1 MSWFEAL
8 AIFAAGIGAGT
19 INTIVGSGTLITFPT
34 LLFFGYP
41 PLAANISNNV
51 GLVAG
56 GATGSWAYRHEMR
69 GGGGTI
75 RTLLPLSLAGSVVGA
90 SLLLVLPQKVFAAVV
105 PVLILASIVLVLSG
119 PRLQARAAARASAR
133 AGAGAVS
140 AGEPEGMPLRT
151 SPALLLGVFAAGIY
165 GGYFG
170 AAQGVLL
177 MGIFSAL
184 TTEGLQRLNGYKNVL
199 STGVNFVAAVF
210 FLVFARAQ
218 VSWAA
223 AGLIAVGAILGG
235 LLGARVGR
243 SLRPAVLRG
252 VIVTVGVAA
261 VLRMVLAS

>member
-1 MSWFEAL
+1 
-8 AIFAAGIGAGT
+8 
-19 INTIVGSGTLITFPT
+19 
-34 LLFFGYP
+34 
-41 PLAANISNNV
+41 
-51 GLVAG
+51 
-56 GATGSWAYRHEMR
+56 MR

-105 PVLILASIVLVLSG
+105 PLLILVSIVLVLTG

-133 AGAGAVS
+133 AAAGS
-140 AGEPEGMPLRT
+140 ASPNEPEGMPTRP

-177 MGIFSAL
+177 MGLFSAL

-218 VSWAA
+218 VSWTV

-235 LLGARVGR
+235 LLGARIGR
-243 SLRPAVLRG
+243 SLRPAVLRA
-252 VIVTVGVAA
+252 VIVAVGVGAI
-261 VLRMVLAS
+261 VRMVLAS

>member
-1 MSWFEAL
+1 M
-8 AIFAAGIGAGT
+8 
-19 INTIVGSGTLITFPT
+19 
-34 LLFFGYP
+34 
-41 PLAANISNNV
+41 
-51 GLVAG
+51 
-56 GATGSWAYRHEMR
+56 
-69 GGGGTI
+69 
-75 RTLLPLSLAGSVVGA
+75 
-90 SLLLVLPQKVFAAVV
+90 
-105 PVLILASIVLVLSG
+105 
-119 PRLQARAAARASAR
+119 
-133 AGAGAVS
+133 
-140 AGEPEGMPLRT
+140 RT

-235 LLGARVGR
+235 LLGARIGR